1 MTSCADSDATLPD
14 AAIDPV
20 AVEPVALACTGP
32 LFYQPA
38 QYNIG
43 STTPNGFGV
52 SQQGEWNKI
61 RAAADALLTRPST
74 ITAYS
79 TYRLYWPYLQPPPHG
94 VGSSLNVGSSTTEH
108 AWARRPLTVTLP
120 SAYLI
125 EFDYFYPN
133 PAEQSGFRV
142 FSAYDDNLANYTGV
156 MIQQTGNQLSTNSHA
171 NIATIT
177 ANAWHQFALYINANG
192 TYDLYVDGAKRV
204 SGGAR
209 LPGAIT
215 AIGFLGDTSTVTH
228 NGQGKWDNFRISAG
242 PNILVQDLFDGAAL
256 STAWLTREST
266 PGAVALSS
274 ASPYDVANY
283 PYWIQ
288 ISREIEKR
296 LRLVSFA
303 YAVTGESKYLAF
315 AKPIMQ
321 SLCGVGG
328 NGWTTWGDPNY
339 SGGAMLLSGP
349 TLATGVAYALDALG
363 PALTAN
369 EKLYFANCLHSRA
382 IAPLTDE
389 VSLDNDPTTW
399 PNGFAVRYAGLGM
412 AALAASCQRDESAAL
427 AQARTGL
434 ATLYDGMD
442 VDGGYIEGMTYGAYA
457 YDNSV
462 TFHYFDRKITGTNG
476 FTHPYLAK
484 LTQFITH
491 MLVPSRT
498 AYVNFA
504 DSSSGAEKFATTLSI
519 LYDQRSDPYA
529 LAQLGRTAWQPQQP
543 LNLELFS
550 AVSSAPPVAGEPT
563 GRSFREI
570 GWGAL
575 RTSWAD
581 DATFVAMHS
590 GPKTGHSHRDENGI
604 VVWKDGN
611 WLARDPGYQDYTAG
625 LGHDFSYGSLG
636 HNVVR
641 VTTAGHPSI
650 DQAHAGGAL
659 TAFYSAPS
667 GGGYM
672 QGDATAAYAPELTSM
687 RRTVA
692 LLTASQCTVTTDVM
706 TNGAATSTVDFVLH
720 PEATNATASGNRF
733 VVTKGTTNTANVDVF
748 RLGPAPTLSVT
759 QRDPWMQ
766 TDPTATLKA
775 TMNVAANATNTIT
788 ATVCPPPTTWRSYS
802 AGVGAAALIARIN
815 GVSTNVVEVNPASS
829 VPLFALEVDA
839 SVDVGT
845 AGDDSIAA
853 HSPGISMYW
862 DEWDPPTIE
871 SGLTVRRAQAA
882 GANFLVN
889 LTAADTVPREIA
901 LLYKAP
907 ANLKIRQ
914 YSGSAF
920 HTVAELVGD
929 NTWRVVRFH
938 ARAPYFDYR
947 PDAGVQVLFDL
958 SAPITVSELL
968 LENELD
974 ADLCDVGTPGDSTT
988 AQHSPGVSV
997 YPDEWGPPM
1006 LVGGY
1011 TARRGPPSSN
1021 LYVNVSSANASY
1033 DVELVYRAPAD
1044 LDLMQW
1050 TGSSYVTLARLKGD
1064 GLTHRSRISLRRPYF
1079 DYNGAGSDARINVQL
1094 AFGGTIDLFEVVG
1107 RGMR

>member
-1 MTSCADSDATLPD
+1 M
-14 AAIDPV
+14 
-20 AVEPVALACTGP
+20 
-32 LFYQPA
+32 
-38 QYNIG
+38 
-43 STTPNGFGV
+43 

-61 RAAADALLTRPST
+61 RTAADALLTAPSK

-94 VGSSLNVGSSTTEH
+94 VGSSLNVGTSTTEH
-108 AWARRPLTVTLP
+108 AWARLPLPVTLP

-125 EFDYFYPN
+125 EFDYFYP
-133 PAEQSGFRV
+133 AASEQSGFRV
-142 FSAYDDNLANYTGV
+142 FSAYDDVRANYTGV
-156 MIQQTGNQLSTNSHA
+156 TIYQTGNQLSTHSHA

-177 ANAWHQFALYINANG
+177 SNDWHQFALFVNANG
-192 TYDLYVDGAKRV
+192 TYDLYVDGVKRV
-204 SGGAR
+204 SGGAV
-209 LPGAIT
+209 LSGAIT

-242 PNILVQDLFDGAAL
+242 PNILVQDQFDGAAL
-256 STAWLTREST
+256 STAWLKRESA
-266 PGAVALSS
+266 PGAVGLSS
-274 ASPYDVANY
+274 ERPYPTANY
-283 PYWIQ
+283 PYWIA

-296 LRLVSFA
+296 LRLTSFA
-303 YAVTGESKYLAF
+303 YAVTQDPKYLAY
-315 AKPIMQ
+315 AKPIIQ

-328 NGWTTWGDPNY
+328 NGWTTWGDPSY
-339 SGGAMLLSGP
+339 SGGAMLLTGP
-349 TLATGVAYALDALG
+349 TFATGVAYALDALA

-369 EKLYFANCLHSRA
+369 ERLYFANCLHNRA
-382 IAPLTDE
+382 IVPLADE
-389 VSLDNDPTTW
+389 VSLDNDPTSW

-412 AALAASCQRDESAAL
+412 AALAASCERDESAAL

-434 ATLYDGMD
+434 ATLYDAMD
-442 VDGGYIEGMTYGAYA
+442 IDGGYIEGMTYGAYA
-457 YDNSV
+457 FDNSL
-462 TFHYFDRKITGTNG
+462 TFHYFDRKVTGTNG

-498 AYVNFA
+498 ADVNFA
-504 DSSSGAEKFATTLSI
+504 DSSSSAANFSTTLSI

-529 LAQLGRTAWQPQQP
+529 LAQLGRRGWQPQQP

-581 DATFVAMHS
+581 DAMFVAMHS
-590 GPKTGHSHRDENGI
+590 GPKSSHSHRDENGI
-604 VVWKDGN
+604 VVWKQGN
-611 WLARDPGYQDYTAG
+611 WLARDPGYQDYNAG
-625 LGHDFSYGSLG
+625 PGHDFTYGSLG

-641 VTTAGHPSI
+641 VTTPSHPSI
-650 DQAHAGGAL
+650 DQAHATGAL

-672 QGDATAAYAPELTSM
+672 QGDATAAYAAELTSM

-692 LLTASQCTVTTDVM
+692 LLTGSECTVTADVM
-706 TNGAATSTVDFVLH
+706 TNGAATSTVDFIVH
-720 PEATNATASGNRF
+720 PEATNATVSGNRF
-733 VVTKGTTNTANVDVF
+733 VVTKGTTTTANVDVF
-748 RLGPAPTLSVT
+748 RLGSPAPTLAVT
-759 QRDPWMQ
+759 QPDPWMQ
-766 TDPTATLKA
+766 SNPTATLKA
-775 TMNVAANATNTIT
+775 TINVAANATASII
-788 ATVCPPPTTWRSYS
+788 ATMCPPSTSLERHS
-802 AGVGAAALIARIN
+802 AGVGAAAVITRI
-815 GVSTNVVEVNPASS
+815 GGAPANVVEVNPASS
-829 VPLFALEVDA
+829 VPVFALDVDA

-862 DEWDPPTIE
+862 DEWDAPTFE

-889 LTAADTVPREIA
+889 LTTADTVPRNIA
-901 LLYKAP
+901 MLYKAP
-907 ANLKIRQ
+907 ANLQVRQ
-914 YSGSAF
+914 YIGGSF
-920 HTVAELVGD
+920 KTVAELVGD
-929 NTWRVVRFH
+929 NAWRVVRFH

-947 PDAGVQVLFDL
+947 PDTGVQVLFDL
-958 SAPITVSELL
+958 TAPITVADLWV
-968 LENELD
+968 END
-974 ADLCDVGTPGDSTT
+974 ANADLCDVGTPGDSTT

-997 YPDEWGPPM
+997 YPDEWGPPIV
-1006 LVGGY
+1006 VGGY
-1011 TARRGPPSSN
+1011 TARRGPPNSN
-1021 LYVNVSSANASY
+1021 LYVNVASADASY
-1033 DVELVYRAPAD
+1033 DLELLYRAPAD
-1044 LDLMQW
+1044 LDLKQW
-1050 TGSSYVTLARLKGD
+1050 MGGSYVTLARLKGD
-1064 GLTHRSRISLRRPYF
+1064 GLTRRVRVSLRRPYT